1 MTAKNTKTTKTK
13 KNVQPEEVL
22 TLTSPEIVAR
32 THKDMLY
39 GALFLSVLVNLFFFI
54 AWLVTRVTTGY
65 DAEISS
71 ILFTR

>member
-1 MTAKNTKTTKTK
+1 
-13 KNVQPEEVL
+13 VL